1 MRSDTIR
8 VTTSGEGVREAAAQ
22 VMAIAEVKG
31 LSPKEQLRLKLLT
44 EEMLGMLQGL
54 TGEVEADFYIEEDDN
69 DYTLHLATDT
79 EMYAAKRR
87 RLMEASTSNRNAAA
101 VGITGKLRSL
111 FESLLEPRDAQ
122 SAPVSSLSLL
132 GALGNPTSQ
141 GTSMW
146 SLSEYREQVKEG
158 EDTAESWDELERSII
173 ANIADDISVGIR
185 GDLVEMTVSK
195 RFGTGGQ

>member
-8 VTTSGEGVREAAAQ
+8 VTTSGDGIQEAGAQ
-22 VMAIAEVKG
+22 AMAIAEVKG
-31 LSPKEQLRLKLLT
+31 LSPKERLRLKLLT

-69 DYTLHLATDT
+69 NYSLHLSTDT
-79 EMYAAKRR
+79 EMYAAKRQ

-101 VGITGKLRSL
+101 VGLTGKLRSL

-122 SAPVSSLSLL
+122 SAPVSSFALL
-132 GALGNPTSQ
+132 GALGNPSSQ

-146 SLSEYREQVKEG
+146 SLSEYKEKVQEG

-173 ANIADDISVGIR
+173 ANIADDISIGIQ
-185 GDLVEMTVSK
+185 GSQVEMIVSK
-195 RFGTGGQ
+195 RF

>member
-8 VTTSGEGVREAAAQ
+8 VTTSGDGIQEAGAQ
-22 VMAIAEVKG
+22 AMAIAEVKG
-31 LSPKEQLRLKLLT
+31 LSPKERLRLKLLT

-69 DYTLHLATDT
+69 NYSLHLSTDT
-79 EMYAAKRR
+79 EMYAAKRQ

-101 VGITGKLRSL
+101 VGLTGKLRSL

-122 SAPVSSLSLL
+122 SAPVSSFALL
-132 GALGNPTSQ
+132 GALGNPSSQ
-141 GTSMW
+141 GTS
-146 SLSEYREQVKEG
+146 EYKEKVQEG

-173 ANIADDISVGIR
+173 ANIADDISIGIQ
-185 GDLVEMTVSK
+185 GSQVEMIVSK
-195 RFGTGGQ
+195 RF